1 MKAIRLLAVVS
12 ALFAAAA
19 LAAPPADAQSSPQN
33 ATHTAKRK
41 PATSNAATTAAAS
54 GAAATTAAAATAT
67 SVALIPPVAPPPPSP
82 LHAPPIEQKCLRALN
97 GACTNPVSVEAARLR
112 AEVVPAVPLSY
123 FGTPAGTIGGDY
135 IPFER
140 FFQDN
145 PRVFGL
151 PTFIFVQ
158 PCCVSRTK

>member
-19 LAAPPADAQSSPQN
+19 LSAPVADAQSSPQN
-33 ATHTAKRK
+33 ATTTQAKRK
-41 PATSNAATTAAAS
+41 PATSNPATTAAAS
-54 GAAATTAAAATAT
+54 TTTAT
-67 SVALIPPVAPPPPSP
+67 SVALNPPVAPPPPIP
-82 LHAPPIEQKCLRALN
+82 LHPPVIEQKCLRALN
-97 GACTNPVSVEAARLR
+97 GACTDPVSVEAARLR
-112 AEVVPAVPLSY
+112 AEIIPAVRLSY

-140 FFQDN
+140 LFQDN